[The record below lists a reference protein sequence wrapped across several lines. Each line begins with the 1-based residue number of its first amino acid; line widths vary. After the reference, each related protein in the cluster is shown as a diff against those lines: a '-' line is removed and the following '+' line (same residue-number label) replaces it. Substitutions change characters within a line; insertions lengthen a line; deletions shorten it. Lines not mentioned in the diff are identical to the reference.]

1 MILNSVI
8 YENSMP
14 DGMGTLE
21 VIDRSSGRKRL
32 FVPLKQTRLTGVVTG
47 PLAQFHLSQI
57 FEFKKTA
64 FHHTIEAIYRFPL
77 PGDAVITGVQVSFR
91 EEVLKT
97 TLKER
102 DDAKDEYH
110 RAFEQGRKGVLVTRE
125 TPDIFTLHLTGI
137 EPDNMVTVDISL
149 LQYAMIDDTE
159 MVFRIPLTVSPRYIR
174 DDEMRFPQRN
184 AHPQIQLIDP
194 GHTFTLDLIVNG
206 NPVIKSPSHQIVTEK
221 KDKSVRVSLQETEAI
236 PDRDFILT
244 CISQQD
250 QALPQFICQV
260 EEHPEENCAY
270 LLTTFLS
277 PKIED
282 NEPVQREL
290 IILVDHSGS
299 MSGPK
304 WQAADWTV
312 KNLLKT
318 LKPDEYFNLGIFHDS
333 SSWLSKSPIPGTEQ
347 SIHSAIDFLKQN
359 QDSGGTNLG
368 IVLEQALSCPKSE
381 GPCVRHIVIITDAE
395 VTDEGRLIRMVR
407 SEQNRKDPR
416 SISVICIDAS
426 PNTPLVRE
434 LVRVGKGIARFLT
447 SNPSEHDITTALQ
460 SALNTWKQPY
470 IRNPT
475 FNVNRKQVESGD
487 EVYANGSISLN
498 SLPYGVYSEV
508 FRVPLPGDD
517 ISITLQDADEK
528 ERKSG
533 VIIPVKGAGI
543 RELFGSSRIRTLEQ
557 IQGGFYSETEL
568 SLVLKSLGYE
578 KEQTSFYPEGNAM
591 NGLFLDDLLVQE
603 SLRYSIP
610 SSRTA
615 FVCSSTHPGSPV
627 KASVIVPSAYP
638 TGWDVCQNTYMEYNS
653 MPLIREKANLAPR
666 PLPVFDSVML
676 EEEPIIIARSR
687 QKQVSRSMF
696 SPPPT
701 GATPSI
707 PESISFSIP
716 WNPNESENRQ
726 IVNLPSW
733 SKIRGIQLITDKD
746 LTGLAEI
753 QIMLYLGSRSVPV
766 ASVKLGDLLDGE
778 IRPLHI
784 SFSGN
789 DTISIVLTGNDKTN
803 QKKEIKFQLLGD
815 ENLSSDVVWM

>member
-1 MILNSVI
+1 
-8 YENSMP
+8 MP

-21 VIDRSSGRKRL
+21 VIDRSTGRKRL
-32 FVPLKQTRLTGVVTG
+32 FVPLTQTRLTGVVTG
-47 PLAQFHLSQI
+47 PLAEFHLSQI
-57 FEFKKTA
+57 FEFKKTT
-64 FHHTIEAIYRFPL
+64 FSHTIEAIYRFPL
-77 PGDAVITGVQVSFR
+77 PGDVIITGVQVSFG

-102 DDAKDEYH
+102 EDAKDEYH
-110 RAFEQGRKGVLVTRE
+110 NAFEQRRKAILLTRE
-125 TPDIFTLHLTGI
+125 APDIFTLHLTGI

-149 LQYAMIDDTE
+149 LQYAMIDDSE

-174 DDEMRFPQRN
+174 DDEMRLPQRN
-184 AHPQIQLIDP
+184 AHPQIQLLDP

-206 NPVIKSPSHQIVTEK
+206 NPAIKSPSHQIITEK
-221 KDKSVRVSLQETEAI
+221 KDDSVRVSLQESEAI

-244 CISQQD
+244 CISQHD
-250 QALPQFICQV
+250 QTLPQFICQV
-260 EEHPEENCAY
+260 EEHPKENSAY
-270 LLTTFLS
+270 ILTTFSS
-277 PKIED
+277 PKKEG

-304 WQAADWTV
+304 WEAADWTV

-333 SSWLSKSPIPGTEQ
+333 SSWLSNSPIPGTEQ
-347 SIHSAIDFLKQN
+347 SIHSAIEFLKQN

-368 IVLEQALSCPKSE
+368 IVLEQALSCPKSK
-381 GPCVRHIVIITDAE
+381 GPFVRQIVIITDAE

-407 SEQNRKDPR
+407 SERNRKEPR
-416 SISVICIDAS
+416 SVSVICIDAS

-447 SNPSEHDITTALQ
+447 SNPSEQDITTALQ
-460 SALNTWKQPY
+460 SALNAWKQPY
-470 IRNPT
+470 VRNPT

-487 EVYANGSISLN
+487 EVYANGSIPLN
-498 SLPYGVYSEV
+498 RLPYGVYSEV
-508 FRVPLPGDD
+508 FRVPLTGDD
-517 ISITLQDADEK
+517 ISITLHDADGK

-533 VIIPVKGAGI
+533 EIIQVKGAGI

-557 IQGGFYSETEL
+557 IQGGFYSENEL

-578 KEQTSFYPEGNAM
+578 KEQISLYPEGNAM

-615 FVCSSTHPGSPV
+615 FVCSSTYPGSPV

-638 TGWDVCQNTYMEYNS
+638 AGWDVCQNTYMEYNS

-687 QKQVSRSMF
+687 QKQVSRSMC
-696 SPPPT
+696 SPPAT
-701 GATPSI
+701 GAAPSI
-707 PESISFSIP
+707 PDSISFSIP
-716 WNPNESENRQ
+716 GNPNESESRL
-726 IVNLPSW
+726 IVSLPSW
-733 SKIRGIQLITDKD
+733 SKIRGIQLITDED

-753 QIMLYLGSRSVPV
+753 QIVLYLGSRSVPV

-784 SFSGN
+784 SCSGK
-789 DTISIVLTGNDKTN
+789 DTVTIVLNGYDKTN

>member
-1 MILNSVI
+1 MIFNSVI

-21 VIDRSSGRKRL
+21 VIDGSTKRKRL
-32 FVPLKQTRLTGVVTG
+32 FVPLKETRLTGVVTG

-57 FEFKKTA
+57 FEFKKTT

-77 PGDAVITGVQVSFR
+77 PGDAVITGVQISFG

-110 RAFEQGRKGVLVTRE
+110 KAFEQGRKGVLVTRE

-137 EPDNMVTVDISL
+137 EPDNRVTVDISL
-149 LQYAMIDDTE
+149 LQYAMVADAE

-174 DDEMRFPQRN
+174 DDEMRLPQRN
-184 AHPQIQLIDP
+184 AHPQIQLLDP
-194 GHTFTLDLIVNG
+194 GHTFALDLIVNG
-206 NPVIKSPSHQIVTEK
+206 NPAIKSPSHQVITEQK
-221 KDKSVRVSLQETEAI
+221 EDSVRITLQETESI

-244 CISQQD
+244 CITPQD
-250 QALPQFICQV
+250 QNLPQFICQV
-260 EEHPEENCAY
+260 EEHPEENSAY
-270 LLTTFLS
+270 LLTTFSS
-277 PKIED
+277 PKKED
-282 NEPVQREL
+282 NEPVKREL

-299 MSGPK
+299 MRGPK

-318 LKPDEYFNLGIFHDS
+318 LKPDDYFNLGIFHDS

-347 SIHSAIDFLKQN
+347 SIHSAIDFLTQN

-368 IVLEQALSCPKSE
+368 VVLEQALLSPKSK
-381 GPCVRHIVIITDAE
+381 GPFVRHIVIITDAE

-407 SEQNRKDPR
+407 NEQDQNDPR
-416 SISVICIDAS
+416 SVSVICIDAS

-447 SNPSEHDITTALQ
+447 SDPSEQDITTALQ
-460 SALNTWKQPY
+460 SALNAWKQPY

-475 FNVNRKQVESGD
+475 FIVNRDQVESGD
-487 EVYANGSISLN
+487 AAYKNGSIPMT

-508 FRVPLPGDD
+508 FRVPLTGDD
-517 ISITLQDADEK
+517 ITITLQDTDGRDRE
-528 ERKSG
+528 SG

-543 RELFGSSRIRTLEQ
+543 RELFGNSRIRTLEQ
-557 IQGGFYSETEL
+557 IQGGFYSEIEL
-568 SLVLKSLGYE
+568 QMVLKSLGYE
-578 KEQTSFYPEGNAM
+578 KEQTSLYPEGNAM
-591 NGLFLDDLLVQE
+591 GGLFLDDLLVQE
-603 SLRYSIP
+603 SLRYGVP
-610 SSRTA
+610 STRTA
-615 FVCSSTHPGSPV
+615 FVCTSLHPGTPV

-638 TGWDVCQNTYMEYNS
+638 AGWDVCENTMMAYS
-653 MPLIREKANLAPR
+653 TAPLLRENANLAPK
-666 PLPVFDSVML
+666 PLPLLDSVL
-676 EEEPIIIARSR
+676 LDEGPGIIARTRRAS
-687 QKQVSRSMF
+687 VSKSMS

-701 GATPSI
+701 RATPRSSD
-707 PESISFSIP
+707 SISFSIP
-716 WNPNESENRQ
+716 MNPDVSENRL

-733 SKIRGIQLITDKD
+733 SRIRGIQLITDGD
-746 LTGLAEI
+746 LTGLAKI
-753 QIMLYLGSRSVPV
+753 QIMISLGSRSVPV

-778 IRPLHI
+778 IRPLNI
-784 SFSGN
+784 SCSGN
-789 DTISIVLTGNDKTN
+789 DTVTIVLTGHEKTI
-803 QKKEIKFQLLGD
+803 QKKEIRFQLLGD